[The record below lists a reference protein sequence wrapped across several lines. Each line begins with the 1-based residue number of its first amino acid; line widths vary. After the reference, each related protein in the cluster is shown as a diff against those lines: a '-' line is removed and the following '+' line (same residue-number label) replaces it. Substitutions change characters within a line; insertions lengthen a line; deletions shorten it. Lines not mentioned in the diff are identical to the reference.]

1 MSRKAFRLSVIF
13 VSAALIL
20 TACTSLNPGSTT
32 DNSLPDLVKLQQ
44 ENILE
49 YVSASPSHLD
59 LVPSISNWRWEGSG
73 RTNGEYRFSSGSWL
87 MVILPANLEGGD
99 QEVLIIERG
108 SHTSWCGRIS
118 PDGEIEDT
126 CLRR

>member
-1 MSRKAFRLSVIF
+1 MSRKAFHLSAFF

-20 TACTSLNPGSTT
+20 SACTSLNLGNTA

-49 YVSASPSHLD
+49 YVTASPSHLE
-59 LVPSISNWRWEGSG
+59 LVPSISNWQWEGAG

-87 MVILPANLEGGD
+87 MVILPAHQEGGD
-99 QEVLIIERG
+99 QEVLIIER
-108 SHTSWCGRIS
+108 SSDASWCGKIQ
-118 PDGEIEDT
+118 PDGTVIDT
-126 CLRR
+126 CYRR